1 MYDGVMSDHPDSRI
15 APCPSSPNCVSTEA
29 TDDKHRMEPI
39 PFTGSPEFAL
49 KRLEEIVEGMSG
61 GEVKRREE
69 GYLHAEF
76 TTRLMGYVDDV
87 DFAVDAEAGV
97 VRFRS
102 ASRLGYWD
110 LGTNRRRMKTIRR
123 AFLDGAG

>member
-1 MYDGVMSDHPDSRI
+1 MRPMSGRADTRL

-29 TDDKHRMEPI
+29 SDETQRMEPI
-39 PFTGSPEFAL
+39 PFRGSPEFAL
-49 KRLEEIVEGMSG
+49 ERLAGIVEGMAG
-61 GEVKRREE
+61 GEVKRRED

-76 TTRLMGYVDDV
+76 TTRFLRFVDDV

-102 ASRLGYWD
+102 ASRLGHWD
-110 LGTNRRRMKTIRR
+110 LGTNRRRMEAIRR
-123 AFLDGAG
+123 AFLETEE